1 MSPAVRWLTS
11 WMVVDGSDSDG
22 DSDVEMDDEAAD
34 PEINFTDIAER
45 PSAVHC
51 QVAPTRMLQQA
62 NNWISKDGKKLE
74 YGSPIEKTI
83 IQDDM
88 EGFVQMCNL
97 YNFVGHDL
105 LADDLVPTI
114 MSNDRPEVLD
124 EMIRRTG
131 CGITAVLDAQL
142 KADPAAPAAKDTEET
157 IYLGLNVGGKKRRDL
172 VTRGMPQKN
181 ASRSHELLVEAAKA
195 GALNAMD
202 YLSGPRVLAAYK
214 FYAASNS
221 SERALYL
228 RREQDLAGV
237 LPKWIGW
244 QLNPLNESCLTAAI
258 IANKLD
264 FIKKLF
270 DLEPNLM
277 MEAMNARSVSSSHAG
292 AVTCLMHVHQ
302 SGSSLLALTPC
313 SSRCMCPAIQPSST
327 SSLKRVAIP
336 QSAITEG
343 TLIHY
348 YLRSARD

>member
-62 NNWISKDGKKLE
+62 NNWISKDGKKLKF
-74 YGSPIEKTI
+74 GSPIEKTI

-181 ASRSHELLVEAAKA
+181 ASRSHELLIEAAKA
-195 GALNAMD
+195 GALNVLD
-202 YLSGPRVLAAYK
+202 YLSGLRVLAAYR

-237 LPKWIGW
+237 LPKWLGW
-244 QLNPLNESCLTAAI
+244 QLDPLNETCLTAAI
-258 IANKLD
+258 IANKLE

-270 DLEPNLM
+270 DLQPNLM
-277 MEAMNARSVSSSHAG
+277 MEAMNARQVVSFHTG
-292 AVTCLMHVHQ
+292 AV
-302 SGSSLLALTPC
+302 
-313 SSRCMCPAIQPSST
+313 
-327 SSLKRVAIP
+327 
-336 QSAITEG
+336 
-343 TLIHY
+343 
-348 YLRSARD
+348 D